1 MMQRFRFALQNVLQF
16 RQTQLDLERAR
27 IEELYSALRSLE
39 AEQAAIDIEKEGE
52 ARAVKHLG
60 VVEPLELLALDAFA
74 RAAENRRD
82 ALQAKKSGVQETI
95 VHQKQRVVEAQRNKE
110 LLEMLQEK
118 RKQEWTTACD
128 RELEEIASES
138 FLSRWSRENEAGTHD
153 DEAA

>member
-27 IEELYSALRSLE
+27 VEQLYSALRSLE

-52 ARAVKHLG
+52 ARAIKHLG

-82 ALQAKKSGVQETI
+82 ALEARKRGVEETI
-95 VHQKQRVVEAQRNKE
+95 THQKQRVVDAQRNKE
-110 LLEMLQEK
+110 LLEMLQRK
-118 RKQEWTTACD
+118 RKQEWTVAAD
-128 RELEEIASES
+128 REVEEIASEA
-138 FLSRWSRENEAGTHD
+138 FLARWSREAEAGNHD